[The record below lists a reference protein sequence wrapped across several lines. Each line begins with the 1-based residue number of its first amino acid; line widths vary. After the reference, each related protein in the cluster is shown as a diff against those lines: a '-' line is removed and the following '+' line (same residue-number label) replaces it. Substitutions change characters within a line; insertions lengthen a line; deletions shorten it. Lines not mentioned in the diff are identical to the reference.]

1 MFASP
6 ARNRTQR
13 NTPRGFPGA
22 RAEAVAASRR
32 TGFPR
37 RSASALL
44 CLVAALA
51 CSRSDEVAICDPSGP
66 NPSPCKNP
74 LVLVPGLGASI
85 LDVLYEDS
93 YQPIHE
99 ECAPHERNQWT
110 EGIERLWPA
119 LADSF
124 PEEVPELGELKECR
138 LDDLAVRFDPAT
150 GRFSNAPGVR
160 VRPRGWGC
168 VDGIS
173 NLFEFDL
180 EGRVLVHPTMSSVY
194 EELIDDL
201 IQKRDYVVGQSLFG
215 APYDFRLV
223 ADEIYLREYFAK
235 LKALI
240 ELAYDK
246 TASCDSGPKRVFV
259 GTHSLGGPVFLY
271 FLNTYVDAAWKQK
284 YIRAFISVGSPW
296 TGSPKAIRALLSG
309 DSEGM
314 EGDNLEFL
322 SAERLMGGLLWM
334 APYQAFHADRAFVS
348 VGGEE
353 YGVDPDDVRNLF
365 AEIGGRPH
373 QAHLLN
379 TVLAPRGQTVE
390 DPGVLLGCLYGTGLP
405 TEAHF
410 TYADA
415 SFEEDPVIDRHVTG
429 DGTVTLDVLEYCKR
443 WQRVVPRA
451 FEGGEHLGLLHQE
464 DFREYVTMLL
474 DDCWSEQPDRPRN
487 PHCPQVPSG
496 AAPGER

>member
-1 MFASP
+1 M
-6 ARNRTQR
+6 RT
-13 NTPRGFPGA
+13 
-22 RAEAVAASRR
+22 
-32 TGFPR
+32 
-37 RSASALL
+37 ASAVL

-51 CSRSDEVAICDPSGP
+51 CSDHDTVVVCDPSGP

-74 LVLVPGLGASI
+74 LILVPGLGASI

-99 ECAPHERNQWT
+99 QCAIVERNQWT
-110 EGIERLWPA
+110 EGIERIWPA
-119 LADSF
+119 AADSF
-124 PEEVPELGELKECR
+124 PSEVPELSELKECR

-180 EGRVLVHPTMSSVY
+180 GDRVLVHPTLSSVY

-201 IQKRDYVVGQSLFG
+201 VYEHDYAAGQNLFG

-223 ADEIYLREYFAK
+223 ADEIYLQKYFAN
-235 LKALI
+235 LKTLI
-240 ELAYDK
+240 EQAYDK

-259 GTHSLGGPVFLY
+259 ATHSLGGPVFLY
-271 FLNTYVDAAWKQK
+271 FLNTYVDATWKQK

-314 EGDNLEFL
+314 EGDNFEFL
-322 SAERLMGGLLWM
+322 AAERLMGGLLWM
-334 APYQAFHADRAFVS
+334 APYQAFHAGRDFVS
-348 VGGEE
+348 VSGEE
-353 YGVDPDDVRNLF
+353 YGVSPDDIRKLF
-365 AEIGGRPH
+365 AELGGRDR

-379 TVLAPRGQTVE
+379 TVLAPRGHTVQ
-390 DPGVLLGCLYGTGLP
+390 DPGVLLGCIYGTGLP

-410 TYADA
+410 TYPDA
-415 SFEEDPVIDRHVTG
+415 SFDRDPTIDRRVTG
-429 DGTVTLDVLEYCKR
+429 DGTVTLDVLEYCKQ
-443 WQRVVPRA
+443 WERVVPRA
-451 FEGGEHLGLLHQE
+451 FEGGEHLDLLHRK
-464 DFREYVTMLL
+464 DFREYVIMLL
-474 DDCWSEQPDRPRN
+474 EDCWGEQPDRSRDPR
-487 PHCPQVPSG
+487 CPELSG
-496 AAPGER
+496 DR